1 MLSKMCFAWEL
12 PRRLTFFRRCPDNDL
27 SVPLFL
33 CLVEIEYS
41 RGDGGE
47 IELLGAIQPTSTTP
61 PPSRGDSRQNY
72 QSLLE
77 TAPFN
82 AGFTFTSKSL
92 LQEASSYNQSK
103 SNSKVSAA
111 IKKCFFCL
119 HACHIAKYWTLNF
132 HLKFRKIEYRLA
144 NKYVASM
151 AVVAPLKETI
161 CNQHL
166 LLCFQVEV
174 ASKWGIDRSAPST
187 Y

>member
-1 MLSKMCFAWEL
+1 M
-12 PRRLTFFRRCPDNDL
+12 

-111 IKKCFFCL
+111 IKKVLLIF
-119 HACHIAKYWTLNF
+119 ACTLAKLPNMCSF
-132 HLKFRKIEYRLA
+132 ELSLKISQDL
-144 NKYVASM
+144 
-151 AVVAPLKETI
+151 I
-161 CNQHL
+161 
-166 LLCFQVEV
+166 
-174 ASKWGIDRSAPST
+174 
-187 Y
+187 